1 MDDDGY
7 QIEIDNITAS
17 EWSKSLDFFEDAN
30 IYQTWSYGAV
40 RWGKK
45 NLSHVVLKRDGQTV
59 AMAQLRIVA
68 PGNLKCGVA
77 YLRWGPLCHRRQSE
91 LEAGILRAMAAALR
105 EEYARKRGLF
115 LRILPNAFLETPRG
129 AVFQSAFKG
138 YESEPF
144 GRADSYR
151 TLVLDLEPPLE
162 ILRKKLDQKW
172 RNQLN
177 RAEKNGLEVV
187 EGGPDGF
194 RMFLRIYDEMLA
206 RKQFDTATDVREFE
220 RMQQELPVNQQ
231 LRVLVCKH
239 EGVPAAGLI
248 GTALGNSGIYLF
260 GATSDQGMT
269 AKGSYLLQWL
279 MVKWLKESGIRYYN
293 LGGINPQRNPGVYHF
308 KQGLSGQDLLYMPP
322 LVSCAN
328 LLSAAFVKA
337 GKMTKGRLRQGLT
350 RMLRGK

>member
-1 MDDDGY
+1 MDDCAYRVEVD
-7 QIEIDNITAS
+7 QVAAS
-17 EWSKSLDFFEDAN
+17 EWSGLLDLFEDAN
-30 IYQTWSYGAV
+30 IYQTGAYGAV
-40 RWGKK
+40 RWGRR
-45 NLSHVVLKRDGQTV
+45 NLSRLVLKREGQVV

-68 PGNLKCGVA
+68 PGNFKCGVA
-77 YLRWGPLCHRRQSE
+77 YLRWGPLCHRKGSK
-91 LEAGILRAMAAALR
+91 LDPAIVRAMAAALR
-105 EEYARKRGLF
+105 EEYARRRGLF
-115 LRILPNAFLETPRG
+115 LRILPNAFLETPRA
-129 AVFQSAFKG
+129 AVFQSAFEQYG
-138 YESEPF
+138 SEPF
-144 GRADSYR
+144 GPGDTYR
-151 TLVLDLEPPLE
+151 TLLLDLEPPLE
-162 ILRKKLDQKW
+162 MLRKQLDPKW

-177 RAEKNGLEVV
+177 RAEKNGLQIV
-187 EGGPDGF
+187 EGSPDGF
-194 RMFLRIYDEMLA
+194 QMFLRIYEEMLA

-239 EGVPAAGLI
+239 EGIPAAGLVA
-248 GTALGNSGIYLF
+248 TALGTSGIYLF

-279 MVKWLKESGIRYYN
+279 TVKWLKENGIRYYN

-350 RMLRGK
+350 RILRRK